1 MQGRC
6 LSALRCGS
14 VQELLMGW
22 VIMGHGDTE
31 VSLGRL
37 GNLAVFLRNTRVI
50 YGGMWQEMYC
60 EGLARQ
66 QWKLRRLLLSAIDLE
81 KQER

>member
-1 MQGRC
+1 
-6 LSALRCGS
+6 
-14 VQELLMGW
+14 MGW

-37 GNLAVFLRNTRVI
+37 GNLTVFLRNTRVI

-66 QWKLRRLLLSAIDLE
+66 QWKLRRLLLSAIGLE
-81 KQER
+81 KQERQSMLLVQT